1 MINLKDFKRDVKT
14 GAIINTSNKKTLE
27 HRVAQLERE
36 IEELRLLIKG
46 EENGKIRTGQHNWT
60 DERQNQ

>member
-1 MINLKDFKRDVKT
+1 MNYKRDVKT

-46 EENGKIRTGQHNWT
+46 EKNGKIRTGQHNWT

>member
-1 MINLKDFKRDVKT
+1 VINLKNFKRDLKT
-14 GAIINTSNKKTLE
+14 GAIINTSKEKTLE

-46 EENGKIRTGQHNWT
+46 EKNNGQIRIDQHHRS
-60 DERQNQ
+60 DER

>member
-1 MINLKDFKRDVKT
+1 MNYKRDVKT
-14 GAIINTSNKKTLE
+14 GAIINTSNKKSLE

-36 IEELRLLIKG
+36 IEELRLLVKG
-46 EENGKIRTGQHNWT
+46 EKNGQIRIDQYNRS

>member
-1 MINLKDFKRDVKT
+1 MINLKNFKRDVKT

-36 IEELRLLIKG
+36 IEELRLLVKG
-46 EENGKIRTGQHNWT
+46 EKKYGQIRIDQHHRS
-60 DERQNQ
+60 DERQN

>member
-1 MINLKDFKRDVKT
+1 MNYKRDVKT

-36 IEELRLLIKG
+36 IEELRLLVKG
-46 EENGKIRTGQHNWT
+46 EKNGKTRVGQYNWS

>member
-1 MINLKDFKRDVKT
+1 MNYKRDVKT

-46 EENGKIRTGQHNWT
+46 EKNGTTRVGQYYWS

>member
-1 MINLKDFKRDVKT
+1 MINLKNFKRDLKT
-14 GAIINTSNKKTLE
+14 GAIINTSKEKSLE
-27 HRVAQLERE
+27 HRVAQLEGE

-46 EENGKIRTGQHNWT
+46 EKNGKIRIGQYNRS